1 MKNKKICV
9 THLWTVNTIW
19 LAFDSWLGVWNCGV
33 RLSIVNQD
41 IPYLLRRRAAIP
53 SFLKIRWLSINS
65 IATAWDRV
73 VRVPWPTTLIGKS
86 VLIILISLTSRTVYK
101 AGDLPFII
109 ATIWTRL
116 STQNSSLL
124 SIASFFILILIR
136 WALRVRMVRTCSP
149 MFFMVPMILQS
160 VCDLL
165 AGNTNT
171 ILVLRAY
178 YYRKLEVQII
188 HDTTM
193 KRHYNNYKINA
204 YVIKVTCV
212 SLGGLSVDL
221 PPAYFLST

>member
-1 MKNKKICV
+1 
-9 THLWTVNTIW
+9 
-19 LAFDSWLGVWNCGV
+19 
-33 RLSIVNQD
+33 
-41 IPYLLRRRAAIP
+41 
-53 SFLKIRWLSINS
+53 
-65 IATAWDRV
+65 
-73 VRVPWPTTLIGKS
+73 
-86 VLIILISLTSRTVYK
+86 
-101 AGDLPFII
+101 
-109 ATIWTRL
+109 
-116 STQNSSLL
+116 
-124 SIASFFILILIR
+124 
-136 WALRVRMVRTCSP
+136 

-178 YYRKLEVQII
+178 YYTKLEVQII

-193 KRHYNNYKINA
+193 KRHYNNYKTSA